1 MLKCC
6 LNVRGE
12 LGRGLFVCIIRKKNV
27 NIHINKLRFKTLSY
41 MILNCDSKHYF
52 RIFYEKKRHMYQD
65 MIKYFYT
72 RFNL

>member
-27 NIHINKLRFKTLSY
+27 NHINKLRFKTL
-41 MILNCDSKHYF
+41 HF
-52 RIFYEKKRHMYQD
+52 RIFYEKKRHMY
-65 MIKYFYT
+65 I
-72 RFNL
+72 

>member
-27 NIHINKLRFKTLSY
+27 NHINKLRFQNTTLSY
-41 MILNCDSKHYF
+41 ILREEAS
-52 RIFYEKKRHMYQD
+52 HMY

-72 RFNL
+72 SDEI

>member
-27 NIHINKLRFKTLSY
+27 NHINKLLIQNTTLSY
-41 MILNCDSKHYF
+41 ILREEASYV
-52 RIFYEKKRHMYQD
+52 Y

-72 RFNL
+72 SRFNL

>member
-27 NIHINKLRFKTLSY
+27 NHINKLRFKTLLSY
-41 MILNCDSKHYF
+41 ILREEASYVYD
-52 RIFYEKKRHMYQD
+52 
-65 MIKYFYT
+65 
-72 RFNL
+72 